1 MEKYIVRNLNRYAM
15 VIMIVAATTLTAC
28 ATGKSGATAPQA
40 VAPQAE
46 TETIHRVV
54 WHVDYRDPIRLG
66 RMLTSVN
73 NMLVTYEESLSE
85 HDIRIVFL
93 GAGIRFVTSDKLK
106 KTPFAEDRVMK
117 KERTVLTERLQSA
130 MGQGIKLELCKIT
143 ADAINLDEATVLKG
157 VRFVP
162 SGVVQIVA
170 LQRKGFGYLKAD

>member
-15 VIMIVAATTLTAC
+15 AIVIIAATTLTAC
-28 ATGKSGATAPQA
+28 ATEKPGAP
-40 VAPQAE
+40 APQAE

-73 NMLVTYEESLSE
+73 NMLITYEESLSE